1 MGEEVS
7 SPRWICRLNIEHYR
21 KLLQT
26 ELDAQKRITI
36 ERLLA
41 EETAKL
47 ARLCEEPDPAPL
59 PGPLGPPGRTA
70 R

>member
-1 MGEEVS
+1 MGDKVS
-7 SPRWICRLNIEHYR
+7 SPRWIAQLNIEHYR

-26 ELDAQKRITI
+26 SLDDRKRMTV

-47 ARLCEEPDPAPL
+47 ARLCERPDPAPAGS
-59 PGPLGPPGRTA
+59 PA
-70 R
+70 RAADR